1 MIDCTV
7 CHKQQRISG
16 VRTRLPISIIENRT
30 LSENFREWASPI
42 IKRIENMEIEVNFY
56 SVSQKYM
63 SIIFGAF
70 VMVVSY
76 IYSVQVI
83 GFMQEQPMN
92 KVEIIREIHLLDKT
106 LNARVDELKEQVITS
121 SKMNYN
127 TTVKE
132 ISKDKE

>member
-7 CHKQQRISG
+7 CHKQQRITELEQALDNHH
-16 VRTRLPISIIENRT
+16 TRIGIL
-30 LSENFREWASPI
+30 ENFREWASPI
-42 IKRIENMEIEVNFY
+42 IKRIENMERELTSIA
-56 SVSQKYM
+56 VSQKYM

-121 SKMNYN
+121 SKIKYN

-132 ISKDKE
+132 ISKDRE

>member
-7 CHKQQRISG
+7 CHKQQRI
-16 VRTRLPISIIENRT
+16 VELEQEIDNHHKRIDVL
-30 LSENFREWASPI
+30 ENFRDWATPI
-42 IKRIENMEIEVNFY
+42 IKRIENMERDVTSIF
-56 SVSQKYM
+56 VSQKYM
-63 SIIFGAF
+63 SVIFGAF

-76 IYSVQVI
+76 IYSVQII